1 MSSRAVELSIS
12 KYKVVSKSKCQKKK
26 KVSSCSKSD
35 IASRIKS
42 SVSIMKKNKLEKRL
56 YYKLEIR

>member
-1 MSSRAVELSIS
+1 MSSRAVELS
-12 KYKVVSKSKCQKKK
+12 KYKVVSKSKCQNMKILFFFFF
-26 KVSSCSKSD
+26 KSD

-42 SVSIMKKNKLEKRL
+42 FVSIMKKNKLEKRL

>member
-1 MSSRAVELSIS
+1 MSSRAVELS
-12 KYKVVSKSKCQKKK
+12 KYKVVSKSKCQNMKRLFFFF
-26 KVSSCSKSD
+26 KSD

-42 SVSIMKKNKLEKRL
+42 FVSIMKKNKLEKRL

>member
-12 KYKVVSKSKCQKKK
+12 KYKVVSKSKCQNMQRLFFF
-26 KVSSCSKSD
+26 KSD

-56 YYKLEIR
+56 CYKLEIR

>member
-12 KYKVVSKSKCQKKK
+12 KYKVVSKSKCQNMQRLFFF
-26 KVSSCSKSD
+26 KSD

-56 YYKLEIR
+56 C